1 MKTPFY
7 LFFFFLLVLNSC
19 SQNEKKTLDIQG
31 HRGARGLYPENTI
44 EAFLRAIDMGVTT
57 IEMDVVMSGDSQL
70 VVSHEAFMNPAI
82 CTGANGKDITDSV
95 NLFTIPYD
103 SIAQFDCGSKP
114 YTRFPEQKKMKAI
127 KPLLSEVIDTVEAY
141 CKAKGLKPVNYNIET
156 KSEPAG
162 DGKFNPTPDVFAG
175 ALWKMVQSK
184 GIEKRTTIQSFD
196 MRTLQWLHKQNID
209 VSMALLIENSANVDS
224 CVAALGFTP
233 TIYSPNF
240 NLINKDVIDR
250 LHSKNIKVIPWT
262 VNEDRDLRRVAEM
275 GVDGIITDYPDRAV
289 KLLTQPR

>member
-1 MKTPFY
+1 MKN
-7 LFFFFLLVLNSC
+7 LVLLSVILFAAC
-19 SQNEKKTLDIQG
+19 ASTQNKEAASLDIQG

-44 EAFLRAIDMGVTT
+44 EAFLRAIDIGVTT

-82 CTGANGKDITDSV
+82 CFGADGKDIADSV
-95 NLFTIPYD
+95 NLYTIPYD

-114 YTRFPEQKKMKAI
+114 YARFPQQKKMKAV
-127 KPLLSEVIDTVEAY
+127 KPLLFEVIDTVEAY
-141 CKAKGLKPVNYNIET
+141 CKAKGLKTVNYNIET

-162 DGKFNPTPDVFAG
+162 DGKFNPTPDVFAS

-196 MRTLQWLHKQNID
+196 MRTLQWLHKQNVD
-209 VSMALLIENSANVDS
+209 VSMALLIENSANTDS
-224 CVAALGFTP
+224 CIAALGFTP

-240 NLINKDVIDR
+240 ELINKDVVDK
-250 LHSKNIKVIPWT
+250 LHTKNIKVIPWT
-262 VNEDRDLRRVAEM
+262 VNDDRDLRRVAEM